1 MYSEAIDRLL
11 KDENGSPLLKKVL
24 EKEKKRLE
32 EGSGAEAHPADEVKA
47 FTQSLFRR
55 LEKRSEELKKGSE
68 EMKKGSEELKKGS
81 EEMKKGSEELK
92 KGSEEMKKG
101 SEEMK
106 KGSEEMKKGSEEMKK
121 GSEEMKKGSEELKK
135 GSEELKDSEEGT
147 ANNKGTANTTS
158 KGTPHTES
166 LNPNNRNK
174 KEEIIVP
181 TRLLTNG

>member
-68 EMKKGSEELKKGS
+68 EMKKGSEE
-81 EEMKKGSEELK
+81 MKKGSEELK

-101 SEEMK
+101 SEE
-106 KGSEEMKKGSEEMKK
+106 
-121 GSEEMKKGSEELKK
+121 
-135 GSEELKDSEEGT
+135 GT

-158 KGTPHTES
+158 KGMPHTES
-166 LNPNNRNK
+166 LNPDNKSK

-181 TRLLTNG
+181 THLLTNG

>member
-1 MYSEAIDRLL
+1 ML

-55 LEKRSEELKKGSE
+55 LEKRSEALKKGSEEMKKGSEEMKKGSE

-92 KGSEEMKKG
+92 KGSEEL
-101 SEEMK
+101 
-106 KGSEEMKKGSEEMKK
+106 
-121 GSEEMKKGSEELKK
+121 KKGSEELKK
-135 GSEELKDSEEGT
+135 GSEEMKKDSEEGT

-166 LNPNNRNK
+166 LNPDNKSK

-181 TRLLTNG
+181 THLLTNG

>member
-68 EMKKGSEELKKGS
+68 ELKKGS

-106 KGSEEMKKGSEEMKK
+106 KGSEE
-121 GSEEMKKGSEELKK
+121 
-135 GSEELKDSEEGT
+135 GT

-166 LNPNNRNK
+166 LNPDNKSK

>member
-55 LEKRSEELKKGSE
+55 LEKRSEAL
-68 EMKKGSEELKKGS
+68 
-81 EEMKKGSEELK
+81 
-92 KGSEEMKKG
+92 
-101 SEEMK
+101 
-106 KGSEEMKKGSEEMKK
+106 KKGSEEMKK

-135 GSEELKDSEEGT
+135 GSEEMKKDSEEGT

-166 LNPNNRNK
+166 LNPDNKSK

-181 TRLLTNG
+181 THLLTNG

>member
-55 LEKRSEELKKGSE
+55 LEKGSEELKKGSE
-68 EMKKGSEELKKGS
+68 EVKKGIVELKKGSEELKKGS
-81 EEMKKGSEELK
+81 EEVKRGSEELRKESEEVKKGSEEIK
-92 KGSEEMKKG
+92 KGSEEGKG
-101 SEEMK
+101 ETGK
-106 KGSEEMKKGSEEMKK
+106 ANK
-121 GSEEMKKGSEELKK
+121 
-135 GSEELKDSEEGT
+135 EG
-147 ANNKGTANTTS
+147 AANTNS

-166 LNPNNRNK
+166 LNPDNKNK

-181 TRLLTNG
+181 TRPLINA

>member
-1 MYSEAIDRLL
+1 ML

-68 EMKKGSEELKKGS
+68 EMKKGSEELEKR
-81 EEMKKGSEELK
+81 
-92 KGSEEMKKG
+92 
-101 SEEMK
+101 
-106 KGSEEMKKGSEEMKK
+106 SEEMKK

-135 GSEELKDSEEGT
+135 GSEEGT

-158 KGTPHTES
+158 KGMPHTES
-166 LNPNNRNK
+166 LNPDNKSK

>member
-1 MYSEAIDRLL
+1 ML

-68 EMKKGSEELKKGS
+68 ELKKGS

-106 KGSEEMKKGSEEMKK
+106 KGSEE
-121 GSEEMKKGSEELKK
+121 
-135 GSEELKDSEEGT
+135 GT

-166 LNPNNRNK
+166 LNPDNKSK

>member
-47 FTQSLFRR
+47 FTQSLFWR
-55 LEKRSEELKKGSE
+55 LEKRSEAL
-68 EMKKGSEELKKGS
+68 
-81 EEMKKGSEELK
+81 
-92 KGSEEMKKG
+92 
-101 SEEMK
+101 
-106 KGSEEMKKGSEEMKK
+106 KKGSEEMKK
-121 GSEEMKKGSEELKK
+121 GSEEMKKGSEELKGSEEMK
-135 GSEELKDSEEGT
+135 GSEEGTANNKETANNKQT

-166 LNPNNRNK
+166 LNPDNKSK

>member
-1 MYSEAIDRLL
+1 ML

-55 LEKRSEELKKGSE
+55 LEKRSEEVKEGSE
-68 EMKKGSEELKKGS
+68 ELKKGSEELKKGS

-92 KGSEEMKKG
+92 GSEEMKG
-101 SEEMK
+101 SEEGTANNK
-106 KGSEEMKKGSEEMKK
+106 ETANNKQ
-121 GSEEMKKGSEELKK
+121 
-135 GSEELKDSEEGT
+135 T

-166 LNPNNRNK
+166 LNPDNKSK

>member
-1 MYSEAIDRLL
+1 ML

-24 EKEKKRLE
+24 EKEKKRLD

-68 EMKKGSEELKKGS
+68 EMKKGSEE
-81 EEMKKGSEELK
+81 MKKGSEELEK
-92 KGSEEMKKG
+92 R
-101 SEEMK
+101 
-106 KGSEEMKKGSEEMKK
+106 
-121 GSEEMKKGSEELKK
+121 SEEMKKGSEELKK
-135 GSEELKDSEEGT
+135 GSEELKKGSEEMKKGSEEGT

-166 LNPNNRNK
+166 LNPDNKSK

>member
-1 MYSEAIDRLL
+1 ML

-24 EKEKKRLE
+24 EKEKKRLD

-55 LEKRSEELKKGSE
+55 LEKR
-68 EMKKGSEELKKGS
+68 
-81 EEMKKGSEELK
+81 
-92 KGSEEMKKG
+92 
-101 SEEMK
+101 
-106 KGSEEMKKGSEEMKK
+106 SEEMKKGSEEMKK

-135 GSEELKDSEEGT
+135 GSEEMKKGSEEMKKDSEEGT
-147 ANNKGTANTTS
+147 ANNKQTANTTS

-166 LNPNNRNK
+166 LNPDNKSK

-181 TRLLTNG
+181 THLLTNG

>member
-24 EKEKKRLE
+24 EKEKKRLD

-55 LEKRSEELKKGSE
+55 LEKRSEEMKKGSE

-81 EEMKKGSEELK
+81 EEMKK
-92 KGSEEMKKG
+92 
-101 SEEMK
+101 
-106 KGSEEMKKGSEEMKK
+106 
-121 GSEEMKKGSEELKK
+121 
-135 GSEELKDSEEGT
+135 DSEEGT
-147 ANNKGTANTTS
+147 ANNKQTANTTS

-166 LNPNNRNK
+166 LNPDNKSK

-181 TRLLTNG
+181 THLLTNG

>member
-1 MYSEAIDRLL
+1 ML

-68 EMKKGSEELKKGS
+68 ELKKGS
-81 EEMKKGSEELK
+81 EEMKKGSEELEK
-92 KGSEEMKKG
+92 R
-101 SEEMK
+101 
-106 KGSEEMKKGSEEMKK
+106 
-121 GSEEMKKGSEELKK
+121 SEEMKKGSEELKGSEEMK
-135 GSEELKDSEEGT
+135 GSEEGTANNKETANNKQT

-166 LNPNNRNK
+166 LNPDNKSK

>member
-68 EMKKGSEELKKGS
+68 ELKKGS
-81 EEMKKGSEELK
+81 EEMKKGSEELEK
-92 KGSEEMKKG
+92 R
-101 SEEMK
+101 
-106 KGSEEMKKGSEEMKK
+106 
-121 GSEEMKKGSEELKK
+121 SEEMKKGSEELKGSEEMK
-135 GSEELKDSEEGT
+135 GSEEGTANNKETANNKQT

-166 LNPNNRNK
+166 LNPDNKSK

>member
-68 EMKKGSEELKKGS
+68 ELKKGS

-92 KGSEEMKKG
+92 GSEEMKG
-101 SEEMK
+101 SEEGTANNK
-106 KGSEEMKKGSEEMKK
+106 ETANNKQ
-121 GSEEMKKGSEELKK
+121 
-135 GSEELKDSEEGT
+135 T

-166 LNPNNRNK
+166 LNPDNKSK

-181 TRLLTNG
+181 THLLTNG

>member
-68 EMKKGSEELKKGS
+68 ELKKGSEELKKGS
-81 EEMKKGSEELK
+81 EEMKKGSEELEK
-92 KGSEEMKKG
+92 R
-101 SEEMK
+101 
-106 KGSEEMKKGSEEMKK
+106 
-121 GSEEMKKGSEELKK
+121 SEEMKKGSEELKGSEEMK
-135 GSEELKDSEEGT
+135 GSEEGTANNKETANNKQT

-166 LNPNNRNK
+166 LNPDNKSK

>member
-68 EMKKGSEELKKGS
+68 EMKKGSEEMKKGSEELEKRS

-92 KGSEEMKKG
+92 GSEEMKG
-101 SEEMK
+101 
-106 KGSEEMKKGSEEMKK
+106 
-121 GSEEMKKGSEELKK
+121 
-135 GSEELKDSEEGT
+135 SEEGT

-166 LNPNNRNK
+166 LNPDNKSK

>member
-1 MYSEAIDRLL
+1 ML

-24 EKEKKRLE
+24 EKEKKRLD

-55 LEKRSEELKKGSE
+55 LEKRSEE
-68 EMKKGSEELKKGS
+68 MKKGNEEL
-81 EEMKKGSEELK
+81 
-92 KGSEEMKKG
+92 
-101 SEEMK
+101 K

-135 GSEELKDSEEGT
+135 GSEEMKKGSEEMKKDSEEGT
-147 ANNKGTANTTS
+147 ANNKGTTNNKQTANTTS

-166 LNPNNRNK
+166 LNPDNKSK

-181 TRLLTNG
+181 THLLTNG